1 MSTER
6 RLSSEAGFTL
16 IEILAAMMIVA
27 IGLLGVQAL
36 GIGAARSIVRADLQS
51 EVAAIATATIET
63 RQQVIKQNPAG
74 ASTGE
79 TCDTDDGSGIDLCVL
94 VEKRTTTPSL
104 AIGSARVTVRAVHP
118 RMVQD
123 TFSISSYV
131 YDPTL
136 P

>member
-1 MSTER
+1 
-6 RLSSEAGFTL
+6 
-16 IEILAAMMIVA
+16 MMIVA

-36 GIGAARSIVRADLQS
+36 GIGAARSIVRAELPS
-51 EVAAIATATIET
+51 ELAGITTATIET
-63 RQQVIKQNPAG
+63 SQQVIRQNPAG

-104 AIGSARVTVRAVHP
+104 AAGSARVTVRAVHP

-123 TFSISSYV
+123 T
-131 YDPTL
+131 
-136 P
+136 